1 MKRTEITKNEV
12 CISTKNNKNHM
23 NKILFFTTLLLSF
36 WGSSQISVSVSGNIF
51 NTSEDS
57 VKISQ
62 FYGSHYIDFLS
73 VPLSKKGDFTIKGKL
88 PNPDYYVL
96 RLGNTH
102 INIIVKDLCDIKVY
116 GDGSNI
122 QSYANIIGSDES
134 VNMNEFIKVL
144 TAWNQKQASASQE
157 LKQSPEKSQEI
168 NTSMQREYSN
178 FQSARQTFIAQ
189 NQNSP
194 ALLVALS
201 TTNPENEFT
210 VYESLVNQLVKS
222 FTESPTIKEVNK
234 NFIALK
240 EKKEA
245 ANFLAEGKM
254 APDFLDTKLDGNTL
268 KLSDLRGKVVLL
280 DFWAS
285 WCGPCRKENPNVVK
299 MYEKYNK
306 DGFTVMS
313 VSFDQDKGKWKN
325 AIEADHLIWPNHV
338 SDLKGWSSATGKIY
352 QITSIP
358 FTVLID
364 QEGKI
369 IKTNLR
375 GEALEQE
382 LLRIFGH

>member
-1 MKRTEITKNEV
+1 
-12 CISTKNNKNHM
+12 
-23 NKILFFTTLLLSF
+23 
-36 WGSSQISVSVSGNIF
+36 
-51 NTSEDS
+51 
-57 VKISQ
+57 
-62 FYGSHYIDFLS
+62 
-73 VPLSKKGDFTIKGKL
+73 
-88 PNPDYYVL
+88 
-96 RLGNTH
+96 
-102 INIIVKDLCDIKVY
+102 
-116 GDGSNI
+116 
-122 QSYANIIGSDES
+122 
-134 VNMNEFIKVL
+134 MNEFIKVL
-144 TAWNQKQASASQE
+144 TVWNQKQASASQE
-157 LKQSPEKSQEI
+157 LKQYPEKSQEI
-168 NTSMQREYSN
+168 NASMQREYTN

-222 FTESPTIKEVNK
+222 FSESPTIKEVNK

-240 EKKEA
+240 EQKEA

-254 APDFLDTKLDGNTL
+254 APDFSDTKLDGKTL
-268 KLSDLRGKVVLL
+268 KLSDLKGQVVLL

-299 MYEKYNK
+299 MYEKYYK

-313 VSFDQDKGKWKN
+313 VSFDQDREKWKK